1 MLLFVRA
8 LFEGV
13 RGSAHDDF
21 GLRRQL
27 VSLRRLLR
35 RNGRVM
41 RLLRVMM
48 SGMRE
53 RVLRR
58 AEEQRRGGK
67 KREAGKTAHDGSI
80 QEILRRVIYG
90 AIVTWPGY
98 IVSATQH
105 VPRRF
110 STGSLF
116 RKAR

>member
-8 LFEGV
+8 LLEGV

-27 VSLRRLLR
+27 VSRLLR

-48 SGMRE
+48 SSMRE

-58 AEEQRRGGK
+58 AEKQRRGGK
-67 KREAGKTAHDGSI
+67 KR
-80 QEILRRVIYG
+80 
-90 AIVTWPGY
+90 
-98 IVSATQH
+98 
-105 VPRRF
+105 
-110 STGSLF
+110 
-116 RKAR
+116 